1 MKLLVTGSRDYDDPN
16 CVYAALKAVQRNA
29 GGELIEVLHEGR
41 GGAEAIAG
49 AVARKNQHFGL
60 VDVLLAELT
69 FVGVNECHAFFQEGQ
84 DDEHAHA
91 ILEAARALSA
101 TTAAYYDTP
110 SD

>member
-1 MKLLVTGSRDYDDPN
+1 MRLLVTGSLGYDDPN
-16 CVYAALKAVQRNA
+16 CVYAALKAVQHNA
-29 GGELIEVLHEGR
+29 GGEVIEVLHEGR

-49 AVARKNQHFGL
+49 AVARQNKHFGL

-69 FVGVNECHAFFQEGQ
+69 FIGINECHAFFQEGQ
-84 DDEHAHA
+84 DDTHAHA
-91 ILEAARALSA
+91 ILEAVRALRV